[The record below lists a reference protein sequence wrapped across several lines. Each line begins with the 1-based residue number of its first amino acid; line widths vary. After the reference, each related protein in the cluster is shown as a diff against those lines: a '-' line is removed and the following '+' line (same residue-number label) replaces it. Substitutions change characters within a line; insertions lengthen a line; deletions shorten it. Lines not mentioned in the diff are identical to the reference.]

1 MWQSL
6 IADAPKLFSFYNLL
20 FLAQAAGTT
29 MALSAIGCL
38 LGLAIGAS
46 LSVLRLTKGLWLLP
60 LRVLAIAYTEFF
72 RRVPFL
78 VTLLLAFFV
87 FQLSGADVP
96 LFVVAAVSVTLI
108 ASGFLAEIIRAGL
121 TSIHQNQWDAATA
134 MNYSL
139 LQTIRLVILPQ
150 AWRIILPPAFGFF
163 IMFIKD
169 TALASQIGVIELTY
183 AGKVM
188 NNKGYSAALVYGTIL
203 LVYFA
208 MSYPLAMLG
217 ERLEKRLAPSR
228 HHRS

>member
-6 IADAPKLFSFYNLL
+6 IADAPKLFSYYNLL

-29 MALSAIGCL
+29 IALSAIGCVM
-38 LGLAIGAS
+38 GLMIGAS

-60 LRVLAIAYTEFF
+60 LRVLAIGYTEFF

-87 FQLSGADVP
+87 FQLSGANVP

-121 TSIHQNQWDAATA
+121 TSIHQNQWDAARA

-139 LQTIRLVILPQ
+139 LQTIRLVVLPQ

-188 NNKGYSAALVYGTIL
+188 NNKGYSAALVYGAIL
-203 LVYFA
+203 VIYFA
-208 MSYPLAMLG
+208 MSYPLALLG

-228 HHRS
+228 HHRA